1 MDYTVNAAN
10 AAGFLPFDPETKYSP
25 GDKIYFNNRGKAIC
39 LAVIGKKGASEGVRI
54 AAAHIDN
61 PRLDLKPAP
70 LYESGELSLLK
81 THYYGGIKK
90 YQWPTIPLSMHGKI
104 IRRDGTEVTVC
115 VGEDDGDPQF
125 TITDILPHLGRDQ
138 MQKTLAQAFS
148 GEDLN
153 ILAGSL
159 PVEGEGDSL
168 IKLNV
173 MKILNERYGIT
184 EDDLQ
189 SAEISFTP
197 AFKAVDIGFDRSMI
211 GAYGHDDRVCAYPS
225 LEALLNCGVPTHTSI
240 VCLADKEEIGSVG
253 NTGLASEFLDYF
265 VSDLAE
271 AEGLKPRRVW
281 SCSSCLSADVTA
293 AFDPTY
299 AGAYEAENSC
309 YLNRGVGVMKYTG
322 HGGKSGSND
331 ASAEFTGWVRRILN
345 EAGVI
350 WQMGEIGKVDQGGG
364 GTVALDISRFN
375 ADVIDIGVPVL
386 SMHSPFE
393 VVSKL
398 DLYMT
403 YKAVKTYFEAE

>member
-1 MDYTVNAAN
+1 MDYTVNAAK

>member
-1 MDYTVNAAN
+1 MDYTVNAAK

-331 ASAEFTGWVRRILN
+331 ASAEFTGWVRRALN

>member
-1 MDYTVNAAN
+1 MDYTVNAAK

-173 MKILNERYGIT
+173 LKILNERYGIT